1 MFAVLIVGMC
11 LGMCA
16 DVPYVFGD
24 DGLQPLDYAQ
34 ISECDDSNVIE
45 FTDVGGGDGSGAKKS
60 IRVGELK
67 NIFNDRV
74 EPFCR
79 DVRIKALVAAQHSG
93 DRTIYQVCSIYQYLK
108 KGDEKVDG
116 WRYVAGDCDDFAI
129 LMSSF
134 MESAGGA
141 TRIVLAYNKSAGSG
155 HAYTEIYLGQ
165 LEDSN
170 GQAESVINWLKNEHE
185 VDNIYTHIN
194 TETKE
199 IWLNLDWGP
208 DRKGSEHPGGPFYH
222 GEKHVIIL
230 IRGHLKKA
238 PLKIPPDNL
247 PPSLTGLTP
256 SYPDPQTAGSV
267 VRWTAKASDPNDD
280 TVYYKFWLK
289 DQSGAWHAVTNW
301 TTDNSWTWETLSDD
315 VGDNK
320 VKVQVRDRYHA
331 GSDGE
336 DDSKVVGYTIDREN
350 RPLGHSITNI
360 EFTPTSPADLEFGEY
375 VNITFDYETTE
386 PGGVYIWAEPWT
398 GGGRSPNGACDGF
411 PIYTQGSGSSTGFI
425 TIIDGKPVTV
435 NWIHFQMMGADG
447 SENFTL
453 LLEMFVPVDFN
464 FGPTQDNYIHF
475 IQEPILKP
483 TSDMKPKVDLVKG
496 AVEPGSKTVHN
507 KAVELAAR
515 SPGPYNIGQICSIDE
530 YLRDNWL
537 YVADPRG
544 IDYYGSASNTL
555 LLGKELD
562 CVGAGDCDDYAI
574 LMASI
579 LESIGGTTRIIL
591 ACNGISC
598 HIFTEVYIGPA
609 DDDTTRS
616 IVSWLKNKYKC
627 DEIQG
632 HVDQSNGFWLNL
644 DWNGIHPG
652 GPLYSSE
659 IQAIALFRDEYTK
672 TPVNLPP
679 EYRSQA

>member
-1 MFAVLIVGMC
+1 MYRRIALLVFVVLIVGMC

-24 DGLQPLDYAQ
+24 GGLQPLDYAQ
-34 ISECDDSNVIE
+34 ISECDDSDVIE

-67 NIFNDRV
+67 NTFNGRV

-93 DRTIYQVCSIYQYLK
+93 DRTIDQVCSIYQYLK

-116 WRYVAGDCDDFAI
+116 WRYVSDPREDYYQHANLTLEAGKEAGCSGTGDCDDFAI

-134 MESAGGA
+134 MESVGGA

-165 LEDSN
+165 LDDSN
-170 GQAESVINWLKNEHE
+170 GQVEAVINWLKNVYEI
-185 VDNIYTHIN
+185 DKIYTHIN

-208 DRKGSEHPGGPFYH
+208 DKKGSEHPGGPFYH
-222 GEKHVIIL
+222 GEEHVIIL
-230 IRGHLKKA
+230 IRSDLKKA

-280 TVYYKFWLK
+280 TVYYKFWLVGPSTGG
-289 DQSGAWHAVTNW
+289 DVQDMTGW
-301 TTDNSWTWETLSDD
+301 TTNNKWTWSTSDAD
-315 VGDNK
+315 VGANEIS
-320 VKVQVRDRYHA
+320 VWVRDGYHNPPNKC
-331 GSDGE
+331 DYCY
-336 DDSKVVGYTIDREN
+336 VIQYY
-350 RPLGHSITNI
+350 SII
-360 EFTPTSPADLEFGEY
+360 HADHESFSANVL
-375 VNITFDYETTE
+375 
-386 PGGVYIWAEPWT
+386 
-398 GGGRSPNGACDGF
+398 
-411 PIYTQGSGSSTGFI
+411 GSSEFPHEIASYT
-425 TIIDGKPVTV
+425 
-435 NWIHFQMMGADG
+435 
-447 SENFTL
+447 
-453 LLEMFVPVDFN
+453 
-464 FGPTQDNYIHF
+464 
-475 IQEPILKP
+475 
-483 TSDMKPKVDLVKG
+483 DLIKS
-496 AVEPGSKTVHN
+496 AVEPGSEIVHN

-515 SPGPYNIGQICSIDE
+515 SPGPYNIGQICFIDE
-530 YLRDNWL
+530 YLRDNWR
-537 YVADPRG
+537 YIADPRG
-544 IDYYGSASNTL
+544 VDYYGSASNTL

-574 LMASI
+574 LMTSL

-609 DDDTTRS
+609 DDDTTHS

-627 DEIQG
+627 DEIHG

-644 DWNGIHPG
+644 DWNGNHPG

-659 IQAIALFRDEYTK
+659 RQSIALFRDEYTK